1 MSAAWSALLASHPIA
16 THAPTDASLVLIPL
30 PGQASL
36 QVTGPDACKFLQGQ
50 CTTDFREVENGK
62 ILPGAICSLKGR
74 ALFTYRAIP
83 ATDSMYL
90 VMPQNQLTDAHAH
103 LKKFSIF
110 SKVTLTADAGTPL
123 LLGMRGPDA
132 ASALAILST
141 ELPPQGCTVTN
152 PTGIIIAALPDTNR
166 YLLIIPQEQAQKTL
180 DALLAAPAVIATEAD
195 WLLADIRAGLA
206 SVSAATRDQFQPQE
220 LNYPAVSGVSY
231 NKGCYTGQEIVAR
244 LYFRGKLKQRLYRLS
259 AATGKIEAG
268 SGIYAG
274 EQLVGSV
281 VNAAS
286 SGDNQSE
293 LLAIVKNA
301 AIPAGQLILGQNGP
315 TLTVLDLPYAL
326 DKEKEE

>member
-1 MSAAWSALLASHPIA
+1 MSAAWSALLASHSPA
-16 THAPTDASLVLIPL
+16 AHAAANASLVLTPL
-30 PGQASL
+30 PGLASL
-36 QVTGPDACKFLQGQ
+36 QVTGPDTCKFLQGQ
-50 CTTDFREVENGK
+50 CTTDFREVENGQ

-83 ATDSMYL
+83 AAGAVHL
-90 VMPQNQLTDAHAH
+90 VLPQDQLTDAHAH

-110 SKVTLTADAGTPL
+110 SKVTLIADATPL
-123 LLGMRGPDA
+123 LLGLRGPDA

-141 ELPPQGCTVTN
+141 ELPAQGRTVTN
-152 PTGIIIAALPDTNR
+152 PDGIIIAALPDTDR
-166 YLLIIPQEQAQKTL
+166 YLLIIPQEQAQKAL

-206 SVSAATRDQFQPQE
+206 SVSATTRDQFQPQE

-231 NKGCYTGQEIVAR
+231 NKGCYTGQEVVAR

-259 AATGKIEAG
+259 AATGTIEAG

-301 AIPAGQLILGQNGP
+301 AIAAGQLALGQNGP
-315 TLTVLDLPYAL
+315 ALTVLDLPYTL
-326 DKEKEE
+326 DTAKEE